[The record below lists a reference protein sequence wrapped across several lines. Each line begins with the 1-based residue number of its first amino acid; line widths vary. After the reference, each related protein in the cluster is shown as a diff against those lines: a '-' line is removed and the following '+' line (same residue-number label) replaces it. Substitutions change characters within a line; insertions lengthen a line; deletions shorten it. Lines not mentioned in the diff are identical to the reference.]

1 MRLIVGIAGDNLSCH
16 LGRVGLVNASPR
28 KDHQATKEAP
38 LSALNHQD
46 LKCRIGSP
54 HQNHRRRGKRFDSG
68 PAHRGILSVEPG
80 TLRVVPNSIT
90 QLRDLPRVDDLVG
103 QISSPDLP
111 GSIAVELARTGL
123 EIARSQ
129 ITGGQPADM
138 EEIVGDLVESTRL
151 SRIRQVI
158 NATGVLLHTNLGR
171 APLSEAAL
179 EAIQEAASGYTNL
192 ELDLGEGARGGRG
205 SYVRQLLQSL
215 TGAEDALVVNN
226 NAAAVVLTLA
236 ATAAGKAV
244 PVSRGELIEIGG
256 SYRLPEVTEI
266 SGVRLVEVGTT
277 NRTRPAD
284 YQTALQIH
292 DCGAILKVHPSNFRV
307 EGFTE
312 EATVGELADLAR
324 THDLPL
330 IHDVGSGLLDHNAP
344 WLERTAS
351 GWLSDEPAVRQTLEA
366 GADVATF
373 SGDKLLGGPQA
384 GIAVGSHEVIGRMR
398 KHPLARA
405 IRIDAT
411 TDAALAATLDSYA
424 REAIDEIPFWGMT
437 RIRATALTRRL
448 EALASQIGGSILGG
462 ESLIGAG
469 SVPGVGIPT
478 PQLVL
483 EGEDHLY
490 QGLLRAERPVV
501 ARRVKGSLVIDLRAV
516 NPDDDLIVA
525 EMVARCR

>member
-1 MRLIVGIAGDNLSCH
+1 M
-16 LGRVGLVNASPR
+16 
-28 KDHQATKEAP
+28 
-38 LSALNHQD
+38 
-46 LKCRIGSP
+46 
-54 HQNHRRRGKRFDSG
+54 
-68 PAHRGILSVEPG
+68 
-80 TLRVVPNSIT
+80 PNPIT

-111 GSIAVELARTGL
+111 LAIAVELARTGL

-138 EEIVGDLVESTRL
+138 KEIVGDLVESTRL

-171 APLSEAAL
+171 APLSETAL
-179 EAIQEAASGYTNL
+179 EAIQVAASGYTNL
-192 ELDLGEGARGGRG
+192 ELDLDEGARGGRG
-205 SYVRQLLQSL
+205 SYVGQLLRAL
-215 TGAEDALVVNN
+215 TGVEDALVVNN
-226 NAAAVVLTLA
+226 NAAAVVLALA

-256 SYRLPEVTEI
+256 SYRLPDVMGI
-266 SGVRLVEVGTT
+266 SGAHLVEVGTT

-284 YQTALQIH
+284 YQTALQLH
-292 DCGAILKVHPSNFRV
+292 SCGAILKVHPSNYRM

-312 EATVGELADLAR
+312 EASVAQLADLAR
-324 THDLPL
+324 AHDLPL
-330 IHDVGSGLLDHNAP
+330 IHDIGSGLLDNNAT
-344 WLERTAS
+344 WLERPAS
-351 GWLSDEPAVRQTLEA
+351 GWLSDEPGARQSIEA
-366 GADVATF
+366 GADVVTF

-384 GIAVGSHEVIGRMR
+384 GIAVGSHEVIGNMR

-405 IRIDAT
+405 LRIDAI
-411 TDAALAATLDSYA
+411 TDAALAATLSSYA
-424 REAIDEIPFWGMT
+424 RGAIDEIPFWKMA
-437 RIRATALTRRL
+437 RIRAPELIGRL
-448 EALASQIGGSILGG
+448 EALASQIGGSILDG

-483 EGEDHLY
+483 HSEDHLY
-490 QGLLRAERPVV
+490 QVLLQTERPVV
-501 ARRVKGSLVIDLRAV
+501 ARRLEGNLVIDLRSV
-516 NPDDDLIVA
+516 NPKDDLVVA

>member
-1 MRLIVGIAGDNLSCH
+1 M
-16 LGRVGLVNASPR
+16 
-28 KDHQATKEAP
+28 
-38 LSALNHQD
+38 
-46 LKCRIGSP
+46 
-54 HQNHRRRGKRFDSG
+54 
-68 PAHRGILSVEPG
+68 EPG
-80 TLRVVPNSIT
+80 TLRVVPNPIK
-90 QLRDLPRVDDLVG
+90 QLRDLPRVDDLVAR
-103 QISSPDLP
+103 ITSPDLP

-129 ITGGQPADM
+129 ITGGQPANIN
-138 EEIVGDLVESTRL
+138 EIVGDLVESTRL
-151 SRIRQVI
+151 RRIRQVI

-179 EAIQEAASGYTNL
+179 DAIHAAASGYTNL
-192 ELDLGEGARGGRG
+192 ELDLDEGTRGGRG
-205 SYVRQLLQSL
+205 SYVRQLLRSL

-226 NAAAVVLTLA
+226 NASAVVLALA

-256 SYRLPEVTEI
+256 SYRLPEVMEI

-277 NRTRPAD
+277 NRTRTAD

-312 EATVGELADLAR
+312 QATVGELADLAHS
-324 THDLPL
+324 HDMPL
-330 IHDVGSGLLDHNAP
+330 IYDVGSGLLDHSAT
-344 WLERTAS
+344 WLERPAS
-351 GWLSDEPAVRQTLEA
+351 GWLADEPAVRQTLAA

-384 GIAVGSHEVIGRMR
+384 GIAVGSHKVIGRMR

-405 IRIDAT
+405 LRIDAI

-424 REAIDEIPFWGMT
+424 RGAIDEIPFWEMT
-437 RIRATALTRRL
+437 RIRTTELIRRL
-448 EALASQIGGSILGG
+448 EALASRIGGSIHDG

-469 SVPGVGIPT
+469 SVPGLGIPT

-490 QGLLRAERPVV
+490 QSLLRAERPVV
-501 ARRVKGSLVIDLRAV
+501 ARRIEASLVMDLRAV
-516 NPDDDLIVA
+516 NPDDDLVLA
-525 EMVARCR
+525 EMVATCR

>member
-1 MRLIVGIAGDNLSCH
+1 M
-16 LGRVGLVNASPR
+16 
-28 KDHQATKEAP
+28 
-38 LSALNHQD
+38 
-46 LKCRIGSP
+46 
-54 HQNHRRRGKRFDSG
+54 
-68 PAHRGILSVEPG
+68 
-80 TLRVVPNSIT
+80 

-129 ITGGQPADM
+129 ITGGQPADI
-138 EEIVGDLVESTRL
+138 EEIVGDLVEATRL
-151 SRIRQVI
+151 SRTRPVI

-179 EAIQEAASGYTNL
+179 DAMGTAGAGYTNL
-192 ELDLGEGARGGRG
+192 ELDLGQGARGGRG
-205 SYVRQLLQSL
+205 SYVRQLLRSL

-226 NAAAVVLTLA
+226 NAAAVVLALA
-236 ATAAGKAV
+236 ATAAGKEV

-256 SYRLPEVTEI
+256 SYRLPDVMEI

-277 NRTRPAD
+277 NRTRRGD

-292 DCGAILKVHPSNFRV
+292 HCGAILKVHPSNFRLD
-307 EGFTE
+307 GFTE
-312 EATVGELADLAR
+312 EASVGELADLAR
-324 THDLPL
+324 TYEVPL
-330 IHDVGSGLLDHNAP
+330 IHDVGSGLLDHDAA
-344 WLERTAS
+344 WLERPIS

-384 GIAVGSHEVIGRMR
+384 GIAAGSHEVIGRMR
-398 KHPLARA
+398 KHPLARVL
-405 IRIDAT
+405 RIDAI

-424 REAIDEIPFWGMT
+424 REGIDEIPFWAMT
-437 RIRATALTRRL
+437 RIRAAELTARL
-448 EALASQIGGSILGG
+448 EPLESQIGGSIVAG

-483 EGEDHLY
+483 NGEDNLY
-490 QGLLRAERPVV
+490 LGLLRAERPVA
-501 ARRVKGSLVIDLRAV
+501 ARRVEGNLVIDLRAV
-516 NPDDDLIVA
+516 DSGDDLVVA